1 MLATYVS
8 VSCCGV
14 TAGDNSLGQPRDVS
28 ALKTCDRK
36 FVFARSAKGVGAGNC
51 SGAIGWRLNGEK
63 RLLRA
68 REDAADLATG
78 LPCVR
83 RPRVLD
89 RKNCCICGLLA
100 KGVEGRK
107 CWCRCLPDALGV
119 SLECAR
125 KRWTAVLQ
133 YLLGHQL
140 RHMLYAQLGAFH
152 CARRNTC
159 GHFTDVPVDAVKRP
173 GSWTRHSLRPSG

>member
-1 MLATYVS
+1 
-8 VSCCGV
+8 V
-14 TAGDNSLGQPRDVS
+14 TAGDYNLGQPRDVS

-51 SGAIGWRLNGEK
+51 SGATGWRLNGEK
-63 RLLRA
+63 RPLRA
-68 REDAADLATG
+68 REDAADFAAG
-78 LPCVR
+78 LPCAR

-107 CWCRCLPDALGV
+107 CWCRCLADALGV
-119 SLECAR
+119 SLEYAR
-125 KRWTAVLQ
+125 KRWTKSGTAVLQ
-133 YLLGHQL
+133 YLLGHQH
-140 RHMLYAQLGAFH
+140 RHMLYAQLSASTAHDG
-152 CARRNTC
+152 NPC

-173 GSWTRHSLRPSG
+173 GS